1 MTTDLVTVNAN
12 ASIDELE
19 GIFKANNF
27 HHVPVLNKEGKLVGI
42 VSRED
47 YYKFH
52 KTLFRN
58 PSIIWMKDEAKG
70 LTVEDMMT
78 SSPLVLDPDDSIGL
92 AGDIFLSNQMH
103 ALPIVDD
110 GDLVG
115 ILTVHDLLA
124 YSFGEPKV
132 ENLNLSYSVSK

>member
-1 MTTDLVTVNAN
+1 MKTNLGIKNIMTTDLVTVNAN

-52 KTLFRN
+52 KIFVDYYYYYFVLLLF
-58 PSIIWMKDEAKG
+58 D
-70 LTVEDMMT
+70 
-78 SSPLVLDPDDSIGL
+78 
-92 AGDIFLSNQMH
+92 
-103 ALPIVDD
+103 
-110 GDLVG
+110 
-115 ILTVHDLLA
+115 
-124 YSFGEPKV
+124 Y
-132 ENLNLSYSVSK
+132 